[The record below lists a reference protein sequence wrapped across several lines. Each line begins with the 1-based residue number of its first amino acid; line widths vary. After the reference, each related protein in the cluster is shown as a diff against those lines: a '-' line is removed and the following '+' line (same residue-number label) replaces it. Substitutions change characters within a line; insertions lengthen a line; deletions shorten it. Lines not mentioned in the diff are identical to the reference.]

1 MNRTKVVL
9 VIKYTAYGLLLLFLY
24 VLQTTPGLFVIL
36 GSKPMLVVPAAIA
49 IAMYEGEFTG
59 GLYGAFA
66 GLLCDMAGRML
77 FGFNG
82 LFLTFFCIAAGLLV
96 IYLMH
101 CNVWNAM
108 LYVFLA
114 MLATGSLEF
123 LFGYGM
129 WGFYGV
135 WRIYV
140 FHTIP
145 LILYTTAVTPLLFW
159 LVRRMHA
166 KAQKEMAR

>member
-9 VIKYTAYGLLLLFLY
+9 IIKYTAYGLILLFLY
-24 VLQTTPGLFVIL
+24 VLQTTPGLFVIF

-49 IAMYEGEFTG
+49 IAMHEGEFTG

-77 FGFNG
+77 LGFNG
-82 LFLTFFCIAAGLLV
+82 LFLAFFCIAAGLLI

-108 LYVFLA
+108 LYVFLT
-114 MLATGSLEF
+114 MLVTGSLEF
-123 LFGYGM
+123 MFGYGM
-129 WGFYGV
+129 WGFDGV
-135 WRIYV
+135 WRIYA
-140 FHTIP
+140 FHTLP
-145 LILYTTAVTPLLFW
+145 LIIYTTAVTPLLFW
-159 LVRRMHA
+159 LMRTIYA
-166 KAQKEMAR
+166 KALKAMAR